1 MWVPWEE
8 EDPVGWHYPG
18 RKSVGYFGAV
28 RLRDGRGL
36 FRQEA
41 SRFDGQSFW
50 EFVRELE
57 LVSRVAGRRVVV
69 IIDNA
74 KYHHARLHEL
84 WRAEHAGRFDL
95 AHLPSYSPELNPIER
110 VWKRL
115 RRKQLHNVYFSHL
128 KLVVEAVEAQFVE
141 WSEPNAELAQLCRL

>member
-69 IIDNA
+69 TGAGGTIGSELTRQIA
-74 KYHHARLHEL
+74 ALGPARLVLVENGEFNLYAIAGEL
-84 WRAEHAGRFDL
+84 
-95 AHLPSYSPELNPIER
+95 S
-110 VWKRL
+110 
-115 RRKQLHNVYFSHL
+115 
-128 KLVVEAVEAQFVE
+128 
-141 WSEPNAELAQLCRL
+141 AELSFTDFSCVLGSVADHLRHNTDVPLLLLKGGAG